1 MDLLCSCKKCMDKKE
16 CINHLKRLCLL
27 YATIPTT
34 LTSKLNFKHFIF
46 NGIRIGAIG
55 VLAEYLIVVYVRRCI
70 TIFIT
75 FTHRWWIFD
84 SIRKLEKKIN
94 LSLERNERKKVLN
107 RLALLLNWILMNFL
121 VKKYWKR
128 SQECW

>member
-1 MDLLCSCKKCMDKKE
+1 MDKKQR
-16 CINHLKRLCLL
+16 INHLKRFMLL
-27 YATIPTT
+27 AIYATIPTT

-75 FTHRWWIFD
+75 FTHR
-84 SIRKLEKKIN
+84 
-94 LSLERNERKKVLN
+94 
-107 RLALLLNWILMNFL
+107 
-121 VKKYWKR
+121 
-128 SQECW
+128 